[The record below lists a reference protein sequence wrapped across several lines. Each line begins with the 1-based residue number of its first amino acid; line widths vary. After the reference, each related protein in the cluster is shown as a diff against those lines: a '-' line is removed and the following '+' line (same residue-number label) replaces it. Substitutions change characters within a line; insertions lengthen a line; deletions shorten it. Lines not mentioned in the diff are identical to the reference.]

1 MRALI
6 EYVARVLA
14 DDPAAVAVEESR
26 TAQAVVFRVRVAP
39 ADVGKLIG
47 KHGRTAQALR
57 VLLGAAAARSG
68 ARAVLEIEEDGPGGS
83 SSSGAAREAGRI
95 AR

>member
-1 MRALI
+1 M
-6 EYVARVLA
+6 EYVARALV

-26 TAQAVVFRVRVAP
+26 TAAAVVYRVRVAP
-39 ADVGKLIG
+39 ADTGKLIG

-57 VLLGAAAARSG
+57 LLLGAAAARSG
-68 ARAVLEIEEDGPGGS
+68 QRAGLEIEEDGPGGS
-83 SSSGAAREAGRI
+83 GTSGAAGEAGRA